1 MHCLWQNIVWWLARD
16 KEQKISKMTNVL
28 LRLAKIGEN
37 TPAGTLV
44 EIDRV
49 SLVER

>member
-1 MHCLWQNIVWWLARD
+1 
-16 KEQKISKMTNVL
+16 MTNVL
-28 LRLAKIGEN
+28 LRLAKIGKD
-37 TPAGTLV
+37 TPAGTMM

>member
-1 MHCLWQNIVWWLARD
+1 
-16 KEQKISKMTNVL
+16 MTNVL
-28 LRLAKIGEN
+28 LRLAKIGKD
-37 TPAGTLV
+37 TLAGTMM